1 MQVLIAPLG
10 TPGFV
15 FASLAVAERL
25 RTRGHDVSF
34 VTDRAFAGA
43 IAARGFERISNG
55 SEDGPTFQLDG
66 WFDPLRIALQ
76 LKHLSGAI
84 RARPPD
90 VVLASNL
97 AMGPLLLRALTGVP
111 TVVLGP
117 VVLLWPGSPAAGDD
131 QDPIEARLRWRY
143 ADQMRHLRRA
153 AELLRLQLPEE
164 PYERSPLFGDR
175 YLLQGVPAL
184 QRRAD
189 ALPAPVRFVGSCTF
203 DTLDPLPPEDAAWLR
218 GQRAQRRRIVY
229 VQLGRVFD
237 KPSIWEA
244 LRARLERGDLAA
256 VVCAERYDR
265 PLDDVPPN
273 ALVRARVPQDAILA
287 AADAAVCTGHPTAVL
302 GAIARAVPLAIATA
316 GSGTEELQEACVRCG
331 AAVALDAED
340 PAALPGALDRLLAD
354 PAFARAAAVLRA
366 AFAAYDGPAN
376 VCSELEAVGS
386 GRLAG
391 AGAR

>member
-1 MQVLIAPLG
+1 MRILIAPLG
-10 TPGFV
+10 SPGFV
-15 FASLAVAERL
+15 FAALAVAERL
-25 RTRGHDVSF
+25 RARGHEVGF

-43 IAARGFERISNG
+43 IAGRGFERFPNG
-55 SEDGPTFQLDG
+55 TEDAPSFQLDG
-66 WFDPLRIALQ
+66 WFDPVRIALQ
-76 LKHLSGAI
+76 LEHLSGAI
-84 RARPPD
+84 RAHPPD

-97 AMGPLLLRALTGVP
+97 AMGPLLLRVLTGVP

-117 VVLLWPGSPAAGDD
+117 VVLLWPGSPPAGDE
-131 QDPIEARLRWRY
+131 DPVEGRLRWRY
-143 ADQMRHLRRA
+143 ADQLRHLARA

-184 QRRAD
+184 QRRTA

-203 DTLDPLPPEDAAWLR
+203 DALEALPPHDATWLR
-218 GQRAQRRRIVY
+218 RQRAQRRRIVY

-237 KPSIWEA
+237 KPSIWAA

-265 PLDDVPPN
+265 PLDDVP
-273 ALVRARVPQDAILA
+273 ASVLVRARVPQDAVLA
-287 AADAAVCTGHPTAVL
+287 YAAAAVCTGHPTAVL
-302 GAIARAVPLAIATA
+302 GAIARAVPLAIAPA

-331 AAVALDAED
+331 AAVALDADD
-340 PAALPGALDRLLAD
+340 PAALPGALERLLAD
-354 PAFARAAAVLRA
+354 PAFARAAAGLRD
-366 AFAAYDGPAN
+366 AFGTYDGPEN
-376 VCSELEAVGS
+376 VCRELEAVS
-386 GRLAG
+386 AGRLAG